1 MSFLRNDLVWVPC
14 EKDGYKLLKVDH
26 VDLIGGKLLLK
37 DSKDD
42 ESSGPSRT
50 EKASIGTCYKYVSD
64 TDKDDN
70 TSLTSLDPANILEN
84 IRVRFGKG
92 KIYTSTAHV
101 LLAMNP
107 YRDIPNLYSEETKRS
122 YYGKHMS
129 QMPPHPYSIA
139 DYSYR
144 SMVLDRKNHAI
155 VISGESGAG
164 KTETAK
170 IVMSYLAEVGILPS
184 SADTVNSD
192 ESGMTEKQR
201 KRMMQIRLSYA
212 SHTIFG
218 EQEARDIQKRILSAN
233 PILEAF
239 GNART
244 VRNYN
249 SSRFGRL
256 NKLYYNEHG
265 FLKGGGITTYL
276 LESSRCVKHNHN
288 ERTYHCFYQLIHGA
302 TEEEL
307 KNLYLER
314 DASKYLLLN
323 QGNLAYS
330 SEMESDREQFNI
342 LRQSL
347 NINGVSSE
355 RQNML
360 FQILSGIILLG
371 NIVFKDSE
379 EKGVLKDKEML
390 NFNDP
395 ELVASIA
402 SLFGIS
408 TDLLVD
414 ILLVKQLKV
423 GNNQTP
429 VSIFRTSQQ
438 SLQLIHSIIRSIYI
452 RIFNWVVSHINR
464 FTSCKD
470 EELGE
475 TVSPRKQNI
484 TNSANSLYIG
494 ILDIYGFE
502 KLEINSFE
510 QLCINLANEKLQ
522 EFFVE
527 KVLQSE
533 QKLYQQEG
541 LVWTNIE
548 IPKTQPVLDLIFDLF
563 SLLDD
568 DSRLKSQGQ
577 DISDFT
583 YWQKINNKYGKSVH
597 GGSNNYGSTYSPN
610 RMLTSGG
617 GESANKLIKFPLNGL
632 KKLNQSDMPTIF
644 SIKHYAG
651 SVEYTLNGWLEKNHD
666 KIIPE
671 LEEILDNSNNE
682 ILNSIIDSEY
692 KSRKSASF
700 RSVSKKFTK
709 DLKDMIQ
716 DLGEVSLQFIRCFI
730 PNGHM
735 RSDVWNGHIVLNQ
748 MIQSGTIQMVKL
760 MHYGYPNRASYS
772 KLIEQIRC
780 LLPEKYIYGLSDRM
794 IVEFFLSAYSIPSNT
809 YQFGISKLFLKSG
822 QYGLLLDQVNEYS
835 KGNYDSGLV
844 IPSEEILIKLRK
856 LFARKCLRRCIL
868 VADLVSWMKNRF
880 IVLIRKRRQLMN
892 LLSTRIYRWYLF
904 YKHIILPLRKQVEY
918 RMPYIMGIKVV
929 DSIIIESR
937 QRMKRYFLSILRSN
951 NERFKVINKF
961 EKSGKKD
968 GQHKID
974 GSTEALRN
982 ENNGELMNK
991 LGVNQASLGETEKGG
1006 KMKKMSDSVV
1016 ESEHD
1021 LKRHGGLVGLE
1032 IWKQEIFS
1040 FVGYKKNKKRNYLIH
1055 YDGSSVCLLEMT
1067 GDKVRSYEL
1076 FVPKDIK
1083 EEENDDEMEGS
1094 ILKFISTVPE
1104 INNGEFKEDGN
1115 ISLRNDEFE
1124 YYSEYSNG
1132 KEAKRIGYEL
1142 GNPLCFSQHPAFST
1156 SFVMINEKG
1165 SIVTFKLRMELFP
1178 DASMEMGDEGRG
1190 DLANN
1195 DDEYWDL
1202 INSTPST
1209 KLPNLSCDLDMDKDN
1224 EMNRGVMGDFYYNSI
1239 RLNNKFM
1246 NGNMIRDLHVFKS
1259 DGTSDYKEKC
1269 NHDSVIVYMKKAG
1282 RKEVKEHIST
1292 ISICSSVPF
1301 NDYIPFEWIEKGH
1314 IFVPL
1319 RIHYIDPTSYQYL
1332 GILWHVEYSEE
1343 ALKDECGVN
1352 SIRLPIPI
1360 SLKKNKRRNI
1370 SENSNYVE
1378 LSYNKEQQDLEKFD
1392 GLFTVVDLSTNQI
1405 ISWLNFPFRLSSIV
1419 EEWTGRESE
1428 IRRGMVWDKK
1438 SSYHPKCWCNLFGFA
1453 MKKDSDDGINDGNLG
1468 VGSSTSLIYDVIPTV
1483 DVLKETCFISSE
1495 KLERYM
1501 KETSLIEEEE
1511 VMMLKGDKRS
1521 SIIRVTVDHSLIFL
1535 GGPKLGLILS
1545 LEIQTNEDDLLDC
1558 TMNLLHDIVNIGRE
1572 CSKMDFVQYSNG
1584 NVTSDITSD
1593 DMTILEKSCWFTTS
1607 LWLRDGSFNLQK
1619 TMISSVFPNP
1629 QEMNIL
1635 RSTNLGFGGIYSR
1648 LADNVEITLLLG
1660 TINGRILL
1668 ISLNRKNYSPK
1679 IAIISPFEM
1688 DNYSHPSHGKMMN
1701 GGERINNIGT
1711 IVQNQDNKN
1720 TRSCSIVSIFNL
1732 NNSNKISCVSS
1743 TGDMVT
1749 IQLNSF
1755 GSRYIFSDR
1764 LHICLDKRYRPFI
1777 VQFVIFNSKIGQSR
1791 VIDNNLSQS
1800 FVFLDAVEKNL
1811 VVYNKNLGT
1820 AKSIATII

>member
-1 MSFLRNDLVWVPC
+1 MSFMRNDLVWVPC
-14 EKDGYKLLKVDH
+14 EKEGYKLLKVDH
-26 VDLIGGKLLLK
+26 VDLVSGKLILK
-37 DSKDD
+37 DSKDND
-42 ESSGPSRT
+42 SSDPSRT
-50 EKASIGTCYKYVSD
+50 EKVSIGLCHKYVSD

-84 IRVRFGKG
+84 IRVRFGQG

-107 YRDIPNLYSEETKRS
+107 YRNIPNLYSEETKRS
-122 YYGKHMS
+122 YFGKHMS

-144 SMVLDRKNHAI
+144 NMVLDRRNHAI

-170 IVMSYLAEVGILPS
+170 IVMSYLAEVGIIPS
-184 SADTVNSD
+184 SSDATNAD
-192 ESGMTEKQR
+192 ESNMTEKQR

-276 LESSRCVKHNHN
+276 LESSRCVKHSHN
-288 ERTYHCFYQLIHGA
+288 ERTYHCFYQLVHGA

-307 KNLYLER
+307 KNLYLVR
-314 DASKYLLLN
+314 DASKYSLLN
-323 QGNLAYS
+323 QGNLAYT
-330 SEMESDREQFNI
+330 SEVETDREQFNV
-342 LRQSL
+342 LKQSL
-347 NINGVSSE
+347 NINGVTNE
-355 RQNML
+355 RQTML

-379 EKGVLKDKEML
+379 GKGVLKDKEIL
-390 NFNDP
+390 NFEDP
-395 ELVASIA
+395 ELVTSIA
-402 SLFGIS
+402 TLFGIS

-429 VSIFRTSQQ
+429 VSISRTSHQ

-470 EELGE
+470 EELGD

-548 IPKTQPVLDLIFDLF
+548 IPKTQPVLNLIFDLF

-597 GGSNNYGSTYSPN
+597 GGNSTYGYTYSPN
-610 RMLTSGG
+610 RMLNSNGG
-617 GESANKLIKFPLNGL
+617 DCPSKLIKFPLNGL
-632 KKLNQSDMPTIF
+632 KKLNQSDTPTVF

-671 LEEILDNSNNE
+671 LEEILENSSNE
-682 ILNSIIDSEY
+682 ILNIIIDSEY

-730 PNGHM
+730 PNSHM
-735 RSDVWNGHIVLNQ
+735 RSDIWSGHIVLNQ

-760 MHYGYPNRASYS
+760 MHYGYPNRAGYS
-772 KLIEQIRC
+772 TLIEQIRC

-844 IPSEEILIKLRK
+844 IPSEEILIELRK
-856 LFARKCLRRCIL
+856 RFARKCLRRCIL
-868 VADLVSWMKNRF
+868 VTDLVSWMKNRF

-892 LLSTRIYRWYLF
+892 LISTRIYRWYLF
-904 YKHIILPLRKQVEY
+904 YKHIILPLRRQVEY

-929 DSIIIESR
+929 NSIIIESR
-937 QRMKRYFLSILRSN
+937 KRMKRYFLNILRSN
-951 NERFKVINKF
+951 NEKLKIVNKF
-961 EKSGKKD
+961 EKNRQKD
-968 GQHKID
+968 EQNKIE
-974 GSTEALRN
+974 GSMETLRN

-991 LGVNQASLGETEKGG
+991 IGTNQASIGEITKRDRTKKG
-1006 KMKKMSDSVV
+1006 DSPKNQ
-1016 ESEHD
+1016 HD
-1021 LKRHGGLVGLE
+1021 LDKHGGLVGLE

-1040 FVGYKKNKKRNYLIH
+1040 FVGYKKNKRYNYLIH
-1055 YDGSSVCLLEMT
+1055 YDGISVCLLEMS
-1067 GDKVRSYEL
+1067 GDNVQSYEL
-1076 FVPKDIK
+1076 FVPKNMKD
-1083 EEENDDEMEGS
+1083 ERNDDEMEFS
-1094 ILKFISTVPE
+1094 VLKFISTVHE
-1104 INNGEFKEDGN
+1104 INKKGLKEEIN
-1115 ISLRNDEFE
+1115 ENLMNNEFE
-1124 YYSEYSNG
+1124 YYSEYNNG
-1132 KEAKRIGYEL
+1132 KEIKRIEYEL

-1156 SFVMINEKG
+1156 SFVMINDKG

-1178 DASMEMGDEGRG
+1178 NESIDMGDDRREGLG
-1190 DLANN
+1190 NN

-1209 KLPNLSCDLDMDKDN
+1209 KLPNLSCDMDVDKDN
-1224 EMNRGVMGDFYYNSI
+1224 EMNKETMGDFYYNSI
-1239 RLNNKFM
+1239 KLNNKFM
-1246 NGNMIRDLHVFKS
+1246 NGNMIRDLQLLKR
-1259 DGTSDYKEKC
+1259 DGINDHSEGYN
-1269 NHDSVIVYMKKAG
+1269 NHDSVFVCMKNSE
-1282 RKEVKEHIST
+1282 RKEVKEHISS
-1292 ISICSSVPF
+1292 INICSSVPF
-1301 NDYIPFEWIEKGH
+1301 NEYIPFEWIEKGH
-1314 IFVPL
+1314 VFVPL
-1319 RIHYIDPTSYQYL
+1319 KIHYIDPTSYQYL
-1332 GILWHVEYSEE
+1332 GVLWHVEYSEE
-1343 ALKDECGVN
+1343 GIKDENGSN

-1360 SLKKNKRRNI
+1360 SSLKKNKRRNI

-1378 LSYNKEQQDLEKFD
+1378 LSYNKGNKDLEKFD
-1392 GLFTVVDLSTNQI
+1392 GLFTVIDLSTNQI

-1419 EEWTGRESE
+1419 EEWTNMESE
-1428 IRRGMVWDKK
+1428 INKGLVWDKK

-1453 MKKDSDDGINDGNLG
+1453 MKTDSKDCNLG
-1468 VGSSTSLIYDVIPTV
+1468 VSNNTSLIYDVIPTV

-1495 KLERYM
+1495 KLNKYLREISIVEN
-1501 KETSLIEEEE
+1501 KEQTISMEDSKI
-1511 VMMLKGDKRS
+1511 S
-1521 SIIRVTVDHSLIFL
+1521 SNRRVTVDQSLIFL

-1545 LEIQTNEDDLLDC
+1545 LEIQTIEDDLLDC
-1558 TMNLLHDIVNIGRE
+1558 TMNLLHDIVSIGKE
-1572 CSKMDFVQYSNG
+1572 CSSMDFVQYNNG
-1584 NVTSDITSD
+1584 NVTSDLSSD

-1607 LWLRDGSFNLQK
+1607 LWLRDGNFNLQK
-1619 TMISSVFPNP
+1619 MMISNVFPNP
-1629 QEMNIL
+1629 QGVNTI
-1635 RSTNLGFGGIYSR
+1635 RSTTNTGLGGMYSR
-1648 LADNVEITLLLG
+1648 LIDNIEITLLLG
-1660 TINGRILL
+1660 TINGRILS
-1668 ISLNRKNYSPK
+1668 INLNRKNYSPK
-1679 IAIISPFEM
+1679 ITIISPFEM
-1688 DNYSHPSHGKMMN
+1688 DNYNHPSHSQLIN
-1701 GGERINNIGT
+1701 GGSDMINNAGT
-1711 IVQNQDNKN
+1711 IIQNKNNTN

-1732 NNSNKISCVSS
+1732 NNSNKISCISS

-1755 GSRYIFSDR
+1755 SSKYIFSER

-1777 VQFVIFNSKIGQSR
+1777 IQFVIFNSKIGQSR

-1820 AKSIATII
+1820 AKSVATIV

>member
-1 MSFLRNDLVWVPC
+1 MSFSKNDLVWVPC
-14 EKDGYKLLKVDH
+14 EKEGYKILKVDH
-26 VDLIGGKLLLK
+26 VDLINGKLLLR

-42 ESSGPSRT
+42 DSSGPCRT
-50 EKASIGTCYKYVSD
+50 EKVSIGTCYKYVSD

-84 IRVRFGKG
+84 IRVRFRQG

-122 YYGKHMS
+122 YYGKHIS

-139 DYSYR
+139 DHSYR
-144 SMVLDRKNHAI
+144 NMVLDRRNHAI

-184 SADTVNSD
+184 STEIVGTD
-192 ESGMTEKQR
+192 EGGMTEKQR
-201 KRMMQIRLSYA
+201 KRIMQIRLSYA

-288 ERTYHCFYQLIHGA
+288 ERTYHCFYQLVHGA
-302 TEEEL
+302 TDNEL
-307 KNLYLER
+307 ENFYLKR
-314 DASKYLLLN
+314 DASRYSLLN

-330 SEMESDREQFNI
+330 SEVESDREQFNI
-342 LRQSL
+342 LKQSL
-347 NINGVSSE
+347 NINGISNE
-355 RQNML
+355 RQTFL

-371 NIVFKDSE
+371 NITFKDSDD
-379 EKGVLKDKEML
+379 KGTLKDKEKL
-390 NFNDP
+390 EFDDP
-395 ELVASIA
+395 ELVTNIA
-402 SLFGIS
+402 NLFGIS

-429 VSIFRTSQQ
+429 VSISRTGQQ

-470 EELGE
+470 EDLGE
-475 TVSPRKQNI
+475 TVSPRKQNM

-577 DISDFT
+577 DISDLT

-597 GGSNNYGSTYSPN
+597 GGSLYGSTHSPSKI
-610 RMLTSGG
+610 LGLCG
-617 GESANKLIKFPLNGL
+617 GETASKLIKFPLNGL
-632 KKLNQSDMPTIF
+632 KKLNQSDIATVF

-671 LEEILDNSNNE
+671 LEEILENSSNE

-730 PNGHM
+730 PNSHM
-735 RSDVWNGHIVLNQ
+735 RSDIWNGNIVLNQ

-772 KLIEQIRC
+772 TLIEQIRS

-822 QYGLLLDQVNEYS
+822 QYGLLLDQVNDYS
-835 KGNYDSGLV
+835 KGNYESGLI
-844 IPSEEILIKLRK
+844 IPSEEILINLRK
-856 LFARKCLRRCIL
+856 GFARKCLRRCIM
-868 VADLVSWMKNRF
+868 VADIVSWMKNRF

-892 LLSTRIYRWYLF
+892 LLSIRIYRWYLF
-904 YKHIILPLRKQVEY
+904 YKHIILPLKRQVEY
-918 RMPYIMGIKVV
+918 RMPYIIGIKIV
-929 DSIIIESR
+929 DNMIVQGR
-937 QRMKRYFLSILRSN
+937 LRMKKYFLDILRSN
-951 NERFKVINKF
+951 YEEFKIVNKF
-961 EKSGKKD
+961 EKNIQKEEKHMTD
-968 GQHKID
+968 GTSEI
-974 GSTEALRN
+974 LRN
-982 ENNGELMNK
+982 ENNGEIMNK
-991 LGVNQASLGETEKGG
+991 LGLNQPNFGDHIKEGYMTKTNNSLVKSENELEKQ
-1006 KMKKMSDSVV
+1006 
-1016 ESEHD
+1016 
-1021 LKRHGGLVGLE
+1021 GLVGLE

-1040 FVGYKKNKKRNYLIH
+1040 FVGYKKNKRHNYLIH
-1055 YDGSSVCLLEMT
+1055 YDGNSVCLLEMT
-1067 GDKVRSYEL
+1067 RDKVRSYEL
-1076 FVPKDIK
+1076 FIPKDIM
-1083 EEENDDEMEGS
+1083 EENDDEMEGS
-1094 ILKFISTVPE
+1094 ILKFISNSSETKKRIQE
-1104 INNGEFKEDGN
+1104 NEE
-1115 ISLRNDEFE
+1115 SLESDDFE
-1124 YYSEYSNG
+1124 YYSEYITG
-1132 KEAKRIGYEL
+1132 KETKRIEYEL
-1142 GNPLCFSQHPAFST
+1142 GNPLCFAQHPTFST
-1156 SFVMINEKG
+1156 SFAMITERG
-1165 SIVTFKLRMELFP
+1165 SIVTFKLKMELFP
-1178 DASMEMGDEGRG
+1178 DGSGEMYDDRDFVE
-1190 DLANN
+1190 N
-1195 DDEYWDL
+1195 DEYWDI

-1209 KLPNLSCDLDMDKDN
+1209 KLPNLGFDTDIDKNN
-1224 EMNRGVMGDFYYNSI
+1224 EINRVSGDYYYNSI

-1246 NGNMIRDLHVFKS
+1246 NGNMRDFDVVKK
-1259 DGTSDYKEKC
+1259 DEVGQKERY
-1269 NHDSVIVYMKKAG
+1269 NDSVVYTKRAGKK
-1282 RKEVKEHIST
+1282 ESVENISAM
-1292 ISICSSVPF
+1292 SICSSVPF
-1301 NDYIPFEWIEKGH
+1301 NEYIPFEWIEKGH

-1319 RIHYIDPTSYQYL
+1319 KIHYIDPTSYQYL
-1332 GILWHVEYSEE
+1332 GILWHVEYSKEE
-1343 ALKDECGVN
+1343 INGVN
-1352 SIRLPIPI
+1352 NSTNIDSVRLPIPI

-1370 SENSNYVE
+1370 SENSNYIE
-1378 LSYNKEQQDLEKFD
+1378 LSYKEEKGLEIFD
-1392 GLFTVVDLSTNQI
+1392 GLFTVLDLSTNQI
-1405 ISWLNFPFRLSSIV
+1405 ISWINFPFKLSSIV
-1419 EEWTGRESE
+1419 EEWTGKDSE
-1428 IRRGMVWDKK
+1428 IKRGMAWDRKN
-1438 SSYHPKCWCNLFGFA
+1438 SYHPKCWCNLFGFA
-1453 MKKDSDDGINDGNLG
+1453 MRKDSSEIINEDEMNDGKLIVNKD
-1468 VGSSTSLIYDVIPTV
+1468 TSLIYDVIPTV

-1495 KLERYM
+1495 KLEKYI
-1501 KETSLIEEEE
+1501 KEISIEDE
-1511 VMMLKGDKRS
+1511 G
-1521 SIIRVTVDHSLIFL
+1521 IRGVGIEKITVERSLIFL

-1545 LEIQTNEDDLLDC
+1545 LEIQTNEEVLLDC
-1558 TMNLLHDIVNIGRE
+1558 KMNLMHDIVGIADK
-1572 CSKMDFVQYSNG
+1572 CSKMDTLQYSNG
-1584 NVTSDITSD
+1584 NVTSDRIND
-1593 DMTILEKSCWFTTS
+1593 DKTILENSCWFTTS
-1607 LWLRDGSFNLQK
+1607 LWLRDGNFNFQK
-1619 TMISSVFPNP
+1619 TIISNVFPNS
-1629 QEMNIL
+1629 QGINA
-1635 RSTNLGFGGIYSR
+1635 STSNVGLNGIHSR
-1648 LADNVEITLLLG
+1648 LADNVELTLLLG
-1660 TINGRILL
+1660 TINGRILS
-1668 ISLNRKNYSPK
+1668 INLNKNDYSPK
-1679 IAIISPFEM
+1679 IAIISPFEVN
-1688 DNYSHPSHGKMMN
+1688 DYNHQNQNKILN
-1701 GGERINNIGT
+1701 GGISNG
-1711 IVQNQDNKN
+1711 IVGQNQNN
-1720 TRSCSIVSIFNL
+1720 ANIRSCSIVSIFNL
-1732 NNSNKISCVSS
+1732 NNNNKISCVSS

-1755 GSRYIFSDR
+1755 GSRYIFSDK

-1811 VVYNKNLGT
+1811 VIYNKNLGT